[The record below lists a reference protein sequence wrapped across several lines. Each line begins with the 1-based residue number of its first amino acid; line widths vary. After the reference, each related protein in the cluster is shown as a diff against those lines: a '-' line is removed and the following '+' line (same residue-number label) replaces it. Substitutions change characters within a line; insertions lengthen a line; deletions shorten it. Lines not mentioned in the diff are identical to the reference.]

1 MTTTKDMTMSTS
13 FNRMDSSN
21 EEKKLPVRLELRKLK
36 SEKKEK
42 EKEKEEEEENEK
54 HILLELWEY
63 VKQRAWQ
70 KKLLTVVVSITSG
83 IVILDFLK
91 FGYIKEGLRLFLA
104 WMKEEPTL
112 GFVAFI
118 CLFAFAIGKL
128 FKSVNLNSFLNYL

>member
-36 SEKKEK
+36 SEKKE
-42 EKEKEEEEENEK
+42 EKKEEENEK

-104 WMKEEPTL
+104 WMKQEPTL

-118 CLFAFAIGKL
+118 CLFAFAIGKH
-128 FKSVNLNSFLNYL
+128 FESVKLNSFLNYL